1 MVLAVNRLRGEQ
13 SSRQSSAEPRQAG
26 ILFCMAMIKPATG
39 DLWHTFARAHRL
51 LVSKLDG
58 ALQEMHALPLSRFEA
73 LAHLHSAGSLR
84 MHEFAERLVLSRSA
98 TTRFVDRLEQEGLVK
113 RSLCADDRRGMELT
127 LTEEGRH
134 RLREAVPTHR
144 RLVERY
150 VIDSLGSQMATT
162 VAGAL
167 STIAEKAGD

>member
-1 MVLAVNRLRGEQ
+1 
-13 SSRQSSAEPRQAG
+13 
-26 ILFCMAMIKPATG
+26 MATIKPAAG

-51 LVSKLDG
+51 LVSKLDST
-58 ALQEMHALPLSRFEA
+58 LQEMHGLPLSRFEA
-73 LAHLHSAGSLR
+73 LAHLHTAGSLR

-98 TTRFVDRLEQEGLVK
+98 TTRFVDRLEQEGLVT
-113 RSLCADDRRGMELT
+113 RTLCADDRRGMELK

-134 RLREAVPTHR
+134 RLRQALPTHR

-150 VIDSLGSQMATT
+150 LIDSLGSQMATT

-167 STIAEKAGD
+167 STIAQEVGD